1 MGHIHKIVQLKL
13 SLTVEGLA
21 HVAHKETDKGTD
33 KGGRQRGRAR
43 RAGGA
48 GRASALIKADRPV
61 MVLLHKR
68 LVKSIDLLYN

>member
-1 MGHIHKIVQLKL
+1 M
-13 SLTVEGLA
+13 
-21 HVAHKETDKGTD
+21 AHKETDKGAD

-48 GRASALIKADRPV
+48 GRVLALIKADRPV

-68 LVKSIDLLYN
+68 LVKSIDLL

>member
-1 MGHIHKIVQLKL
+1 MAFLVVGFAPRSDKK
-13 SLTVEGLA
+13 
-21 HVAHKETDKGTD
+21 TDKGAD

-48 GRASALIKADRPV
+48 GRVLALIKADRPV

-68 LVKSIDLLYN
+68 LVKSIDLL